1 MEKVCEMENRLT
13 LSTLG
18 HTWLLDLDGTIVKHN
33 GYKIDGRDS
42 LLDGAKE
49 FLTSIP
55 EGDKIVFLTSR
66 KVEYKEQTEEFLK
79 ENSIHYDEILFDLP
93 YGERI
98 LLNDKKESGL
108 ITGIAVNKE
117 RNLGE
122 YINFQ
127 INDHL

>member
-1 MEKVCEMENRLT
+1 MENKLT

-33 GYKIDGRDS
+33 GYKIDGWDS

-49 FLTSIP
+49 FLESIP
-55 EGDKIVFLTSR
+55 EDDKIIFLTSR
-66 KVEYKEQTEEFLK
+66 NAEYKEQTEAFLK
-79 ENSIHYDEILFDLP
+79 ENAIRYDEILFDLP

-108 ITGIAVNKE
+108 VTGIAVNKE
-117 RNLGE
+117 RDSKQFPKADYNKDL
-122 YINFQ
+122 
-127 INDHL
+127 

>member
-1 MEKVCEMENRLT
+1 MEKVCEMENKLT

-49 FLTSIP
+49 FLESIP

-66 KVEYKEQTEEFLK
+66 KVEYKDQTEKFLK
-79 ENSIHYDEILFDLP
+79 ENSIRYDEILFDLP

-108 ITGIAVNKE
+108 VTGVAINKTRDSIE
-117 RNLGE
+117 FPVVE
-122 YINFQ
+122 YNFT
-127 INDHL
+127 L

>member
-1 MEKVCEMENRLT
+1 MENVCEMENRLT

-49 FLTSIP
+49 FIESIP
-55 EGDKIVFLTSR
+55 EGDKIIFLTSR
-66 KVEYKEQTEEFLK
+66 KTEYKEQTEGFLK
-79 ENSIHYDEILFDLP
+79 ENSIRYDEILFDLP
-93 YGERI
+93 YGERV

-108 ITGIAVNKE
+108 VTGIAVNKE
-117 RNLGE
+117 RDTKQFPVVAL
-122 YINFQ
+122 
-127 INDHL
+127 DAKM